1 MYFPSYLYCILF
13 KATILSLLPSFCS
26 GLTPGPTAAWLPL
39 STDIRLIAIGL
50 WAVVIGPLSFVGKML
65 CCDWTG
71 RVWAVREPW
80 LLLLLPLKVLLHHQL
95 QLCTQHR
102 THSTAPHSGHRLSA
116 QACSVWNS
124 VRPLNLIQM
133 YDINRSTLNGR
144 LWNGKWMTY
153 EMYPC
158 YASQTKKQKN
168 QYLGIE
174 SIYLN
179 F

>member
-1 MYFPSYLYCILF
+1 MVLHIYLFIYLF
-13 KATILSLLPSFCS
+13 LLPWDLTLSLPSFCS

-71 RVWAVREPW
+71 RVWAVREPR

-116 QACSVWNS
+116 QACDVLTVWDLWTPSNCDM
-124 VRPLNLIQM
+124 NQ
-133 YDINRSTLNGR
+133 NTLNGR

-153 EMYPC
+153 EMYAC
-158 YASQTKKQKN
+158 YVYLKPKSCLTKRRV
-168 QYLGIE
+168 
-174 SIYLN
+174 
-179 F
+179 FMH